1 MPKRKPQDSVRG
13 QRIPHILASAQPA
26 LLRTRLPD
34 NQHRANVAYYSV
46 ASVGGSWSP
55 QGGSVSGFGYG
66 ETYTPTA
73 IVWIYK
79 SRGKALIFEKR
90 GLFFDEQHTLIMVW
104 RLVGWQNLKPDEH
117 SVAPPAKWSVI
128 SDRQLSA
135 GTNRFH
141 RKALCLAGF
150 RVPAGKPASQSAGE
164 TLP

>member
-1 MPKRKPQDSVRG
+1 MKRLLHISLSLAILVAGCSTPEVLTYGTKMNAIEKGWGKPDDTMAYQDYKG
-13 QRIPHILASAQPA
+13 
-26 LLRTRLPD
+26 TG
-34 NQHRANVAYYSV
+34 YYSV

-117 SVAPPAKWSVI
+117 SVAPPAKPE
-128 SDRQLSA
+128 R
-135 GTNRFH
+135 
-141 RKALCLAGF
+141 
-150 RVPAGKPASQSAGE
+150 
-164 TLP
+164 